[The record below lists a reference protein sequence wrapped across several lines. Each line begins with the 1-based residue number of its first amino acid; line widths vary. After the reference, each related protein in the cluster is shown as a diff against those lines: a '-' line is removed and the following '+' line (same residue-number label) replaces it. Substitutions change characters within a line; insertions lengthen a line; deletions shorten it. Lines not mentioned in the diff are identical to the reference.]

1 MFFKT
6 ISPPVGDHNRKQ
18 DLQKYL
24 FRRAAPDKVKSD
36 LFSGGVQDIKL
47 PRLVD
52 DLEFQLIQHLLKG
65 ELPTPSCR
73 ILLPPGQTR
82 GARQTHGL
90 FAVPKKNA
98 PEMLLLL

>member
-1 MFFKT
+1 M
-6 ISPPVGDHNRKQ
+6 GDHNRKQ

-65 ELPTPSCR
+65 ELPLHHAESR
-73 ILLPPGQTR
+73 SLLGKLVEPGKL
-82 GARQTHGL
+82 HGL